1 VTFFVKTIYKFQ
13 RQIITRFVNDR
24 HLAPDYIMNEFP
36 NFSFDTSTVVTA
48 NAAIPSDQWRLLLR
62 LAIPNKFN
70 QPDGRSVKRGLA
82 LDVEATGLSLEN
94 DDVIQLAMLPFD
106 YDPSDGRI
114 TDVHK
119 ELSFEGF
126 REPSQPISEEASII
140 TGITDQMVSGQS
152 IDETKV
158 RLIVE
163 QSDLIFA
170 HNAFFDRVMVEKHWP
185 CFSKKPWACTFKSID
200 WLREGFSA
208 GKLDHLG
215 MQFGWFYDGHT
226 ALADCEA
233 CLALLAQTLPKSG
246 RRVLEVVREVAQQTE
261 HLICAIDAPFDEK
274 DTLRD
279 RGYRWRPAEL
289 KNGKVWWTTCL
300 DREAEIEWLQSEIY
314 RYEKDIPTQEVTAL
328 SRYSNRL
335 WDF

>member
-1 VTFFVKTIYKFQ
+1 
-13 RQIITRFVNDR
+13 
-24 HLAPDYIMNEFP
+24 MNEFP

-48 NAAIPSDQWRLLLR
+48 NAAIPSDQWRLLRR

-185 CFSKKPWACTFKSID
+185 CFSKIPWACTFKSID

-274 DTLRD
+274 DTLHD

-335 WDF
+335 WEF

>member
-1 VTFFVKTIYKFQ
+1 
-13 RQIITRFVNDR
+13 
-24 HLAPDYIMNEFP
+24 MNEFP

-48 NAAIPSDQWRLLLR
+48 NAAIPSDQWRLLRR

>member
-1 VTFFVKTIYKFQ
+1 
-13 RQIITRFVNDR
+13 
-24 HLAPDYIMNEFP
+24 MNEFP
-36 NFSFDTSTVVTA
+36 NFSFDTSTVVKA
-48 NAAIPSDQWRLLLR
+48 NAAIPSDQWRLLRR

>member
-1 VTFFVKTIYKFQ
+1 
-13 RQIITRFVNDR
+13 
-24 HLAPDYIMNEFP
+24 
-36 NFSFDTSTVVTA
+36 
-48 NAAIPSDQWRLLLR
+48 
-62 LAIPNKFN
+62 
-70 QPDGRSVKRGLA
+70 
-82 LDVEATGLSLEN
+82 
-94 DDVIQLAMLPFD
+94 
-106 YDPSDGRI
+106 
-114 TDVHK
+114 
-119 ELSFEGF
+119 
-126 REPSQPISEEASII
+126 
-140 TGITDQMVSGQS
+140 MVSGQS

>member
-1 VTFFVKTIYKFQ
+1 
-13 RQIITRFVNDR
+13 
-24 HLAPDYIMNEFP
+24 MNEFP
-36 NFSFDTSTVVTA
+36 NFGFDTSTIIPD
-48 NAAIPSDQWRLLLR
+48 NAAIPSDQWRLLRR
-62 LAIPNKFN
+62 LEIPNKFN
-70 QPDGRSVKRGLA
+70 QPDGRAVKRGLA

-119 ELSFEGF
+119 KLSFEGF
-126 REPSQPISEEASII
+126 REPSLPISEEASII

-152 IDETKV
+152 IDEAKV
-158 RLIVE
+158 QLLVE

-185 CFSKKPWACTFKSID
+185 CFSEKPWACTFKSID

-208 GKLDHLG
+208 GKLDYLG

-246 RRVLEVVREVAQQTE
+246 RRVLEVVREGAQQTE
-261 HLICAIDAPFDEK
+261 HLICAVDAPFDEK

-279 RGYRWRPAEL
+279 RGYRWRPVGL
-289 KNGKVWWTTCL
+289 KNGKVWL
-300 DREAEIEWLQSEIY
+300 SLIHISE
-314 RYEKDIPTQEVTAL
+314 PT
-328 SRYSNRL
+328 RPY
-335 WDF
+335 

>member
-1 VTFFVKTIYKFQ
+1 
-13 RQIITRFVNDR
+13 
-24 HLAPDYIMNEFP
+24 MNEFP

-48 NAAIPSDQWRLLLR
+48 NAAIPSNQWRLLRR

-208 GKLDHLG
+208 GKLDYLG

-246 RRVLEVVREVAQQTE
+246 RRVLEVVREAAQQTE

>member
-1 VTFFVKTIYKFQ
+1 
-13 RQIITRFVNDR
+13 
-24 HLAPDYIMNEFP
+24 MNEFP

-48 NAAIPSDQWRLLLR
+48 NAAIPSDQWRLLRR

-208 GKLDHLG
+208 GKLDYLG

-246 RRVLEVVREVAQQTE
+246 RRVLEVVREAAQQTE

>member
-1 VTFFVKTIYKFQ
+1 
-13 RQIITRFVNDR
+13 
-24 HLAPDYIMNEFP
+24 MNEFP

-48 NAAIPSDQWRLLLR
+48 NAAIPSDQWRLLRR

-208 GKLDHLG
+208 GKLDYLG

-328 SRYSNRL
+328 SRYSSRL

>member
-1 VTFFVKTIYKFQ
+1 
-13 RQIITRFVNDR
+13 
-24 HLAPDYIMNEFP
+24 MNEFP
-36 NFSFDTSTVVTA
+36 NFSFDTSTVVKA
-48 NAAIPSDQWRLLLR
+48 NAAIPSDQWRLLRR

-70 QPDGRSVKRGLA
+70 QPDGRWVKRGLA

>member
-1 VTFFVKTIYKFQ
+1 
-13 RQIITRFVNDR
+13 
-24 HLAPDYIMNEFP
+24 MNEFP

-48 NAAIPSDQWRLLLR
+48 NAAIPSDQWRLLRR

-208 GKLDHLG
+208 GKLDYLG

-246 RRVLEVVREVAQQTE
+246 RRVLEVVREAAQQTE

-279 RGYRWRPAEL
+279 RGYRWRPAKL

>member
-1 VTFFVKTIYKFQ
+1 
-13 RQIITRFVNDR
+13 
-24 HLAPDYIMNEFP
+24 MNEFP
-36 NFSFDTSTVVTA
+36 NFGFDTSTIIPD
-48 NAAIPSDQWRLLLR
+48 NAAIPSDQWRLLRR
-62 LAIPNKFN
+62 LEIPNKFN
-70 QPDGRSVKRGLA
+70 QPDGRAVKRGLA

-119 ELSFEGF
+119 KLSFEGF
-126 REPSQPISEEASII
+126 REPSLPISEEASII

-152 IDETKV
+152 IDEAKV
-158 RLIVE
+158 RLLVE

-185 CFSKKPWACTFKSID
+185 CFSEKPWACTFKSID

-208 GKLDHLG
+208 GKLDYLG

-246 RRVLEVVREVAQQTE
+246 RRVLEVVREGAQQTE
-261 HLICAIDAPFDEK
+261 HLICAVDAPFDEK

-279 RGYRWRPAEL
+279 RGYRWRPVGL

-300 DREAEIEWLQSEIY
+300 DKEAEIEWLHSEIY
-314 RYEKDIPTQEVTAL
+314 RYEKNILTQEVTAL
-328 SRYSNRL
+328 TRYSNRL

>member
-1 VTFFVKTIYKFQ
+1 
-13 RQIITRFVNDR
+13 
-24 HLAPDYIMNEFP
+24 MNEFP

-48 NAAIPSDQWRLLLR
+48 NAAIPSDQWRLLRR

-246 RRVLEVVREVAQQTE
+246 RQVLEVVREVAQQTE

>member
-1 VTFFVKTIYKFQ
+1 
-13 RQIITRFVNDR
+13 
-24 HLAPDYIMNEFP
+24 MNEFP

-48 NAAIPSDQWRLLLR
+48 NAAIPSDQWRLLRR

-208 GKLDHLG
+208 GKLDYLG

>member
-1 VTFFVKTIYKFQ
+1 
-13 RQIITRFVNDR
+13 
-24 HLAPDYIMNEFP
+24 MNEFP

-48 NAAIPSDQWRLLLR
+48 NAAIPSDQWRLLRR

-119 ELSFEGF
+119 ELSFEGL

-158 RLIVE
+158 RPIVE